1 MKKILICNQKMYLTK
16 DEAINLSY
24 DYNAIDFSNVEL
36 IVCPNYLNFEYF
48 SNYKLGAQNCFYEDK
63 GSYTGEVSPYDLYLR
78 GIKYAI
84 LGHSE
89 RRMYDTNE
97 IINLKVKA
105 CVRNS
110 IIPIICIG
118 ESKIE
123 KELLKTS
130 SVLKKQITTA
140 LAGVDLT
147 DDYPVLI
154 AYEPVYKIG
163 SSSPLPK
170 EEIEDTF
177 KYIKKILDDMKIPN
191 YKLLYGGSVKGENIK
206 HILSDEID
214 GYLVGE
220 SCINASELNTI
231 IKCIK

>member
-1 MKKILICNQKMYLTK
+1 MKKTIICNQKMYLTK
-16 DEAINLSY
+16 DEAVNLSREY
-24 DYNAIDFSNVEL
+24 EEIDFSNVEL
-36 IVCPNYLNFEYF
+36 IVCPGYLNFEAF
-48 SNYKLGAQNCFYEDK
+48 NNYTLGAQNCFYEDK
-63 GSYTGEVSPYDLYLR
+63 GAYTGEVSPYDLYLR
-78 GIKYAI
+78 GIKYSI

-89 RRMYDTNE
+89 RRKHDTDE

-118 ESKIE
+118 ETKTD

-140 LAGVDLT
+140 LTGVGLS

-163 SSSPLPK
+163 SSEPLAK
-170 EEIEDTF
+170 DEIEDTF
-177 KYIKKILDDMKIPN
+177 KYIRKVLDDININN
-191 YKLLYGGSVKGENIK
+191 YKVLYGGSVKAKNIES
-206 HILSDEID
+206 ILSEEID
-214 GYLVGE
+214 GYLIGGA
-220 SCINASELNTI
+220 CTKADELNDI
-231 IKCIK
+231 VKCIK

>member
-24 DYNAIDFSNVEL
+24 DYSTIDFSNVEL
-36 IVCPNYLNFEYF
+36 IVCPSYLNFEYF
-48 SNYKLGAQNCFYEDK
+48 NNYDLGAQNCFYEDK
-63 GSYTGEVSPYDLYLR
+63 GAYTGEISPYDLYLR

-84 LGHSE
+84 LGHFE
-89 RRMYDTNE
+89 RRTYDTNE

-118 ESKIE
+118 ESKID

-140 LAGVDLT
+140 LEGVDLT

-154 AYEPVYKIG
+154 AYEPIYKIG
-163 SSSPLPK
+163 ASNPLTK
-170 EEIEDTF
+170 EEIVDTF
-177 KYIKKILDDMKIPN
+177 KYIKKVLDDIKIPN
-191 YKLLYGGSVKGENIK
+191 YKLLYGGSVNGQNIK
-206 HILSDEID
+206 DILSDEID
-214 GYLVGE
+214 GYLIGA
-220 SCINASELNTI
+220 SCTNASELNTI

>member
-24 DYNAIDFSNVEL
+24 DYNTIDFSNVEL

-48 SNYKLGAQNCFYEDK
+48 SDYKLGAQNCFYEDK
-63 GSYTGEVSPYDLYLR
+63 GSYTGEVSPYDLHLR

-140 LAGVDLT
+140 LSGVDLT

-163 SSSPLPK
+163 SSSPLSK

-191 YKLLYGGSVKGENIK
+191 YKLLYGGSVKGENVK

-214 GYLVGE
+214 GYLVGA